1 MTEVTEAVA
10 EPRLAHFHIT
20 FFASVMG
27 LAGLT
32 LALHAAA
39 EPLGVPHW
47 LSYLALLAT
56 IIVFFVVS
64 GFYVAKA
71 MRHPKAVRGEWAHP
85 VKLAFFPA
93 VSISLLLIA
102 TALRPVMPGLAM
114 VVWVVGAAAQ
124 AGLTLAVVS
133 GWIGHR
139 PFQPM
144 HISPA
149 WFIPAVG
156 NVVAPVAGVAL
167 GFVELSWLFFS
178 VGVLFWVILLTL
190 VMNRLIFHD
199 PLPGRLLPTLVILIA
214 PPAVA
219 FLAWL
224 QLNGGV
230 LDPLARVLF
239 YLSLAFAGIV
249 AVQVPGFARLPFALS
264 WWALSFPVAALT
276 IATLRY
282 GALSGI
288 AGITWLG
295 AVFLILLVAIVA
307 MLLIRS
313 LSAIRRGEICR
324 PE

>member
-1 MTEVTEAVA
+1 MTDTTQPDA
-10 EPRLAHFHIT
+10 EPRLAHFPVT
-20 FFASVMG
+20 FFATVMG

-32 LALHAAA
+32 LALHLAETRFGWGHMASRVALAATVA
-39 EPLGVPHW
+39 DFLLV
-47 LSYLALLAT
+47 ALLFM
-56 IIVFFVVS
+56 V
-64 GFYVAKA
+64 
-71 MRHPKAVRGEWAHP
+71 KAVRHPQAVKGEWAHP

-93 VSISLLLIA
+93 ISISLLLIA
-102 TALRPVMPGLAM
+102 TAMRAELPQTAG
-114 VVWVVGAAAQ
+114 VVWAVGTAAQ
-124 AGLTLAVVS
+124 GVLTLAVIS
-133 GWIGHR
+133 GWIGRR

-156 NVVAPVAGVAL
+156 NVVVPVAGVPL

-178 VGVLFWVILLTL
+178 VGLIFWIVLLTL

-219 FLAWL
+219 FLAWM

-230 LDPLARVLF
+230 LDPFARVL
-239 YLSLAFAGIV
+239 YYAGIAFAAIV
-249 AVQVPGFARLPFALS
+249 AVQAAGFARLTFALS

-276 IATLRY
+276 ISTLRY
-282 GALSGI
+282 AELAQSTGHDLMGGA
-288 AGITWLG
+288 
-295 AVFLILLVAIVA
+295 FLALLIAIVSGLVLRTLKA
-307 MLLIRS
+307 
-313 LSAIRRGEICR
+313 AFRGEICQ